1 MAARGLLCKNL
12 FPPGLVSCLRYQLFL
27 PQKAISKEK
36 HSFKPLCWNVNEN
49 CDVDVAINHAGY
61 QSKKLQGKTTLQVVF
76 VLLLC
81 ESHLQVF
88 MVLVFYHFSY
98 AANDNSEK
106 KKERNSIRV
115 ELRAL
120 LISRPPSRM
129 RKGRSFEVE
138 ILICT

>member
-106 KKERNSIRV
+106 KKKKETVFAWNC
-115 ELRAL
+115 ELY
-120 LISRPPSRM
+120 
-129 RKGRSFEVE
+129 
-138 ILICT
+138 